1 MEESAHV
8 KEAFQK
14 LEQLTCALEQKSE
27 DFSQNLHKLEKVSEN
42 TDKVIMAWT
51 ENKLVLVFF
60 LHQADQR

>member
-1 MEESAHV
+1 MEESAHL

-42 TDKVIMAWT
+42 TDKVIMA
-51 ENKLVLVFF
+51 
-60 LHQADQR
+60 